1 MNEIIEYSLTLNSDL
16 RGVCD
21 VLYDSINKKLC
32 QSVCKLYH
40 GSPVWFINDNPVTG
54 YSKKSNKIALLFW
67 SGQSF
72 IETGLSNVG
81 KFMAAEIVY
90 SNVNEIDLNKL
101 EKWLNESQQ
110 IIWNYKDIRKN
121 NGVLSLL

>member
-1 MNEIIEYSLTLNSDL
+1 
-16 RGVCD
+16 
-21 VLYDSINKKLC
+21 
-32 QSVCKLYH
+32 
-40 GSPVWFINDNPVTG
+40 
-54 YSKKSNKIALLFW
+54 LLFW

-101 EKWLNESQQ
+101 EKWLNESQL